1 MIGMIENT
9 DSDPRNQWFLT
20 LLVGRKILFQEKLC
34 PTYNFY
40 VKLHIAWT

>member
-20 LLVGRKILFQEKLC
+20 LLVGGKVSFQQELC
-34 PTYNFY
+34 PTHNFY
-40 VKLHIAWT
+40 EKLHIAWT